1 MTLGAPNDVFTA
13 EANSDADLVDVWRM
27 STTRTDPEQKI
38 SSGAEAITR
47 LIRLWTCEFR
57 M

>member
-13 EANSDADLVDVWRM
+13 EANSDANLVDAVAHG
-27 STTRTDPEQKI
+27 TTRTDPEPKI

-47 LIRLWTCEFR
+47 LIRLWTCKFR